1 MNENESC
8 STENESCSTKNVLGL
23 TLSQKFS
30 LERYKTELEATTD
43 INTLKVLVIDLI
55 EQNYML
61 KNFLSEELK
70 RGIVGE

>member
-8 STENESCSTKNVLGL
+8 STENVLGL

-30 LERYKTELEATTD
+30 LERYKTELKATTD
-43 INTLKVLVIDLI
+43 IDTLKALIIDLI

-70 RGIVGE
+70 RGL

>member
-1 MNENESC
+1 
-8 STENESCSTKNVLGL
+8 LGL

-30 LERYKTELEATTD
+30 LERYKTELKATTD
-43 INTLKVLVIDLI
+43 IDTLKALIIDLI

-70 RGIVGE
+70 RGL